1 MKFSKGFDKVTQEDL
16 KSPDFSAASD
26 LSAVIENALNMKYV
40 PFTLRDMIPL
50 WGMTILPFLAVIL
63 LEVPINELFKVL
75 VSILV

>member
-1 MKFSKGFDKVTQEDL
+1 LKFSKGYDKVTQEDL